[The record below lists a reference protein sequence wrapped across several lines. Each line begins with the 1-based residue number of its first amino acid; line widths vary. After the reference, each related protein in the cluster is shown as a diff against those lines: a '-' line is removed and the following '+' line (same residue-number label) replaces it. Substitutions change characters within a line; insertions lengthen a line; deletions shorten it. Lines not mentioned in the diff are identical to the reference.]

1 MVAVNGAEIL
11 ICGAG
16 IIGLTVARQLLNS
29 GYKDIVLIEKED
41 ALGRH
46 ASGRNSGVLHAGVYY
61 TPDTLRAKSCLRG
74 NMLMKEYC
82 KENGLPLFES
92 GKVIVAKNEKEIP
105 ILKELFKRATANGAR
120 VELIDKQQ
128 LNEIEPAAKTC
139 DTALYSYDTAVVDPK
154 AVLKSL
160 YDDLLKTNK
169 VSIIKNTQFKGLK
182 GSTTCMTTNGAIAF
196 GTFINAAGAYSDKVA
211 HAFGVGSQY
220 SLMPFKG
227 IYRKLRPDRAS
238 MIRGSIYPVPDIRN
252 PFLGVHFTR
261 AIDGSVYLGPTA
273 IPALGRENYGILKG
287 IDSETVEILRRA
299 LVLFS
304 ENPKFREVAFTEPKK
319 YLFKYFFEDARVL
332 VKDLMPE
339 DVVPSDKAGIRPQL
353 VDWKTK
359 ELVTDFI
366 VVKDGNSVHVLN
378 SISPAFTS
386 SMDFARVIVN
396 NYIKNAA

>member
-1 MVAVNGAEIL
+1 MVAVKGAEIL

-16 IIGLTVARQLLNS
+16 IIGLTVARQLLKD
-29 GYKDIVLIEKED
+29 GYKDIVIIEKED
-41 ALGRH
+41 APGRH

-61 TPDTLRAKSCLRG
+61 MPDTLRAKSCLRG

-82 KENGLPLFES
+82 RERGLPLFES
-92 GKVIVAKNEKEIP
+92 GKVIVAKNETEIP
-105 ILKELFKRATANGAR
+105 ILKELLKRATANGAR
-120 VELIDKQQ
+120 VELIDERQ

-139 DTALYSYDTAVVDPK
+139 ATALYSYDTAVVDPK
-154 AVLKSL
+154 AVLMAL
-160 YDDLLKTNK
+160 YDDLLKTGK
-169 VSIIKNTQFKGLK
+169 VTIIKNTQFKGVR
-182 GSTTCMTTNGAIAF
+182 GSATCMTTNGAIAF

-220 SLMPFKG
+220 SLVPFKG
-227 IYRKLRPDRAS
+227 IYRKLRPDSVS

-261 AIDGSVYLGPTA
+261 GIDGSVYLGPTA

-287 IDSETVEILRRA
+287 IDSEALEILRRE

-332 VKDLMPE
+332 VKDLEPK
-339 DVVPSDKAGIRPQL
+339 DVVPSDKAGVRPQL